1 MENKSLEKLEFNI
14 IKENLSKYAIT
25 FLGKNKCLELLP
37 LSSKN
42 DVDKALH
49 QTTEASILILRKGN
63 ISINNFSDI
72 TKYLKF
78 LNSSSTLSASG
89 ILALNNILKT
99 SRELK
104 NYFNSEEINMSDF
117 TNLRNLFLNLYTNIS
132 IEKNI
137 DSVILDENTISDN
150 ASSNLNNIRKQI
162 KNKENEIKNKLNN
175 FLHTKYIQEPI
186 ITKRNNRFVVPIK
199 SEYQSEVKG
208 FIHDTSSSGL
218 TVFIEPLSVF
228 ELNNSINSLKIEEN
242 IEIEKILQKLS
253 SLFFE
258 IIPELENNYNL
269 IGIIDFIFAKAK
281 YSIFLNATEPIISDK
296 KHIELINCYH
306 PLLNKN
312 CAVKNSIHLGK
323 SFNTLII
330 TGPNTGGKTVTL
342 KTVGL
347 LCLMA
352 KSGLHITAKENSQIY
367 FFDNIY
373 ADIGDEQNI
382 SDSLSTFSSHITN
395 ISKILKQAT
404 SESLVLLDE
413 LGSGTDPIEGENLAI
428 SILNFLYSKNILTLA
443 TTHYSKL
450 KNFALLTN
458 GFENASVEF
467 NINALSP
474 TYKLLL
480 GVPGRSNAFEISQK
494 LGIPDE
500 IVCYAR
506 NLMGNDNIKIEDLLK
521 NIYENKRIV
530 ENEKDNILANSN
542 KAKNLKEKL
551 ENEYNTLK
559 SKELEILNN
568 AKENA
573 KNILLEAKED
583 ANDIIKSLENTSST
597 KKANEIRN
605 SLNKKISDLNINSK
619 VALSKNINIIPK
631 EEIKIGATFYINSI
645 KQNGVVISN
654 VSKDNKVKIQ
664 VGVIKTF
671 FDINDLSYPQKT
683 KNRSIK
689 STSHKEFN
697 IKQISPE
704 INVIGKNIDEACF
717 LIDKYLDNCFLNG
730 LMTIRIIHGKG
741 TGALRKGI
749 HKYLRS
755 HPHVKD
761 FRIGTFGEG
770 EMGATVVNLK

>member
-25 FLGKNKCLELLP
+25 FLGKDKCLNLLP
-37 LSSKN
+37 LNSKN
-42 DVDKALH
+42 DIQKALH
-49 QTTEASILILRKGN
+49 QTTEASILIFRKGN
-63 ISINNFSDI
+63 ISINNFSNI
-72 TKYLKF
+72 TEYIKF
-78 LNSSSTLSASG
+78 LKSSSTLSITG
-89 ILALNNILKT
+89 ILALYNILKI

-104 NYFNSEEINMSDF
+104 NYFNSEEIDMSNF
-117 TNLRNLFLNLYTNIS
+117 TNLESLFKNLYTNIS
-132 IEKNI
+132 IEQNI
-137 DSVILDENTISDN
+137 NSVILDDNTIADN
-150 ASSNLNNIRKQI
+150 ASSTLNNIRKQI
-162 KNKENEIKNKLNN
+162 KNKEHEIKSKLNS
-175 FLHTKYIQEPI
+175 FLHTKYVQESI

-258 IIPELENNYNL
+258 IIPEIENNYNL

-281 YSIFLNATEPIISDK
+281 YSISLNATEPIISDK
-296 KHIELINCYH
+296 KEINLINCYH
-306 PLLNKN
+306 PLLEESS
-312 CAVKNSIHLGK
+312 AVKNSIHLGK
-323 SFNTLII
+323 DFNTLII

-342 KTVGL
+342 KTVGI

-352 KSGLHITAKENSQIY
+352 KSGLHITSKENSQIY
-367 FFDNIY
+367 IFDNIY

-382 SDSLSTFSSHITN
+382 SDSLSTFSSHMTN
-395 ISKILKQAT
+395 ISKILDKAT

-428 SILNFLYSKNILTLA
+428 SILNYLYSKNTLTLA

-450 KNFALLTN
+450 KNFALVTD

-467 NINALSP
+467 NINTLSP

-480 GVPGRSNAFEISQK
+480 GVPGRSNAFEISKK
-494 LGIPDE
+494 LGIPEE
-500 IVCYAR
+500 IISNAK
-506 NLMGNDNIKIEDLLK
+506 NLMDNDDIKIEDLLK
-521 NIYENKRIV
+521 NIYENKRII
-530 ENEKDNILANSN
+530 EIEKDNILAHSN
-542 KAKNLKEKL
+542 EAKILKEDL
-551 ENEYNTLK
+551 ENKYNDLK
-559 SKELEILNN
+559 TKESEILNK

-583 ANDIIKSLENTSST
+583 ANDIIKTLENTSNT

-605 SLNKKISDLNINSK
+605 SLNRKISDLNVNNEIT
-619 VALSKNINIIPK
+619 LSKNINTIPK
-631 EEIKIGATFYINSI
+631 ENLKINTTVFVNSI
-645 KQNGVVISN
+645 KQNGVVVSN
-654 VSKDNKVKIQ
+654 ILKDNKVKVQ
-664 VGVIKTF
+664 VGIIKTF
-671 FDINDLSYPQKT
+671 FDISDLSYPIEQKQ
-683 KNRSIK
+683 KNIPS
-689 STSHKEFN
+689 SHREFN
-697 IKQISPE
+697 IKQIPSE

-730 LMTIRIIHGKG
+730 LMTSRIVHGKG
-741 TGALRKGI
+741 TGALREGI
-749 HKYLRS
+749 HKYLKN

-770 EMGATVVNLK
+770 EMGVTIVNLK